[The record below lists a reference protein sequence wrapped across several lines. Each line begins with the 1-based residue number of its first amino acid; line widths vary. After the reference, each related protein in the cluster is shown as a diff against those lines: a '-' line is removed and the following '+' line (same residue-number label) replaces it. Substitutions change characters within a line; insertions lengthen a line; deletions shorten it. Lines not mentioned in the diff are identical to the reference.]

1 MAVVGGPDTVVTD
14 GLVLCIDPANLR
26 SYQSGSTDTFSLVPC
41 TTTGSLKNN
50 VSFLDSNSGVF
61 NFDGSDDIITFG
73 SNSALQ
79 IVGDLTIDIWFY
91 PENLTPAGGILHY
104 GLSGESIGTNALYYL
119 DKLADSNDMRY
130 VHEYDSGTNQ
140 LITFNTNFTLN
151 QWQHIIVTRDASA
164 KTVKCFIDAVETSNS
179 LTYTTAPA
187 GGDDGKFVLGQDF
200 NGSTIDAQFSSIK
213 IYNKT
218 FTVSEVTQ
226 NYNALKDRFQ

>member
-1 MAVVGGPDTVVTD
+1 MATNYGTPPIVSD

-26 SYQSGSTDTFSLVPC
+26 SYQSGSLDTFSLVPC

-61 NFDGSDDIITFG
+61 NFDGSDDFITFG
-73 SNSALQ
+73 SNSTLQ
-79 IVGDLTIDIWFY
+79 ISGDLTIDIWFY
-91 PENLTPAGGILHY
+91 PESLSDADGIVHY
-104 GLSGESIGTNALYYL
+104 GVSGESLSDNAMYYL
-119 DKLADSNDMRY
+119 DIVNSNDMRY
-130 VHEYDSGTNQ
+130 IHEYASGTNQ
-140 LITFNTNFTLN
+140 LINFNTNFTLN

-187 GGDDGKFVLGQDF
+187 GGDDGKFVLGYDF
-200 NGSTIDAQFSSIK
+200 NGNSLDARFSSIK

-226 NYNALKDRFQ
+226 NYNALKLRFE